1 MNTGTRT
8 NGKQPA
14 KTAVA
19 VWENEGGAPANAG
32 ANAGGWD
39 LTGLTRA
46 TASDRM
52 LPLHRFTPPPR
63 MEQAGGR

>member
-14 KTAVA
+14 KAAVE
-19 VWENEGGAPANAG
+19 VWENEGGSP

-39 LTGLTRA
+39 LTGLTLA
-46 TASDRM
+46 HAPERM
-52 LPLHRFTPPPR
+52 QPLLQRFTV
-63 MEQAGGR
+63 QAWAAQADGR

>member
-14 KTAVA
+14 KTAVE
-19 VWENEGGAPANAG
+19 VWENEGGSPV
-32 ANAGGWD
+32 NAGGWD

>member
-19 VWENEGGAPANAG
+19 VWENEGGAP

>member
-19 VWENEGGAPANAG
+19 VWENEGGASSQHR
-32 ANAGGWD
+32 
-39 LTGLTRA
+39 TGQGMISRKERRA
-46 TASDRM
+46 CNENVAPRERRAKS
-52 LPLHRFTPPPR
+52 RFK
-63 MEQAGGR
+63 